1 MDRSQLV
8 NALRAHQQLAKELE
22 ASSAVVWTALADAEP
37 DLAAEILQLFSTV
50 EAASRWAT
58 SRSGDLDESPADR
71 VADGRAAE
79 VLSLV
84 RKTAHGFVG

>member
-1 MDRSQLV
+1 MTDPISYPSYL
-8 NALRAHQQLAKELE
+8 ALDELLKAHP
-22 ASSAVVWTALADAEP
+22 AEP